1 MGKAGILVGRF
12 GAPHGVAGE
21 LRLQS
26 FTGDPGAIASYKP
39 LLDEAGARE
48 YSILRLRPLKGNIF
62 VAKIAGIEDRAGA
75 AALANAGLYVP
86 RESLPE
92 AGEEEFYYADL
103 IGLAVHREDGQ
114 DFGRVVNVLNF
125 GGGDILEIAPS
136 GGGEPLL
143 LPFTKAVFPKV
154 DLKAGRLTAVPPP
167 ETEALPPAW
176 EG

>member
-12 GAPHGVAGE
+12 GAPHGVAGD

-26 FTGDPGAIASYKP
+26 FTGDPGAIVSYKP
-39 LLDEAGARE
+39 LLDEGGARE
-48 YSILRLRPLKGNIF
+48 FSILRLRPLKGNLF
-62 VAKIAGIEDRAGA
+62 VAKIAGVEDRAGA

-103 IGLAVHREDGQ
+103 IGLAVLREDGQ
-114 DFGRVVNVLNF
+114 EFGRVVNVLNF
-125 GGGDILEIAPS
+125 GGGDLLEIAPA

-143 LPFTKAVFPKV
+143 LPFTKEVFPKV
-154 DLKAGRLTAVPPP
+154 DLKARRITAMPPVEIEAPPP
-167 ETEALPPAW
+167 AREK
-176 EG
+176 